1 MNAYRRA
8 ALTTVAATALLSIG
22 TGILAV
28 PAQAKYYRPGGAG
41 ASMWTV
47 PASVDRGM
55 TFISKT

>member
-28 PAQAKYYRPGGAG
+28 PAQARFYGPGGAG
-41 ASMWTV
+41 SSMWTV